1 MSVVWKWRNAAV
13 CASPLRGSQL
23 LMEPH
28 AVRASTQGGDIET
41 QGGDINCGIS
51 WNQFTVQP
59 FLPPVQTFLLPSHW
73 SPLGQ
78 FPFSRLTSCGGR
90 SEQICLKGVHQKT
103 ERFALQCIIVQR
115 AAAAA
120 GSSSLLNRRAKAVW
134 APSFYERAADLQ
146 PSGHSSKPSIL
157 IMMMM
162 MMMMMMLLFIKDDDK
177 GRNKSKKKVYF
188 WALPMIS
195 SLLLSFCLI
204 STNCHHH
211 NGMCL
216 LKH

>member
-78 FPFSRLTSCGGR
+78 FPFLRLTSCGGR
-90 SEQICLKGVHQKT
+90 SEQICLKGVCQKT
-103 ERFALQCIIVQR
+103 ERFSLQCMIVQR
-115 AAAAA
+115 AAAA
-120 GSSSLLNRRAKAVW
+120 GSSSLLNWRATAVW
-134 APSFYERAADLQ
+134 APSLYERAADLQ

-157 IMMMM
+157 MMMR
-162 MMMMMMLLFIKDDDK
+162 LFLKDDDWEEM
-177 GRNKSKKKVYF
+177 KKNLYF
-188 WALPMIS
+188 WALHK
-195 SLLLSFCLI
+195 SLPPPV
-204 STNCHHH
+204 H
-211 NGMCL
+211 
-216 LKH
+216 